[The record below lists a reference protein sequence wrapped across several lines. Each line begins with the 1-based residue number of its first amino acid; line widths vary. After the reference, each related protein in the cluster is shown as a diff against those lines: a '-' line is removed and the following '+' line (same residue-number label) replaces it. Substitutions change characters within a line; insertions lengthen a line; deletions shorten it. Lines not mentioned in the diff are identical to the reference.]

1 MPEAR
6 SHRDSADPSTPPVN
20 ASQSG
25 LPPREQTPAEEIANS
40 VTHGIG
46 FVLSI
51 AGLAIL
57 VGFAAR
63 FGTAWHI
70 VSCSVF
76 GAALVFQYATSTLY
90 HGVWHPPTKRTLR
103 VFDHCAIFILIA
115 GSYTP
120 FALVNLRSNGGW
132 ILFGV
137 IWGLAVI
144 GIVTRLGPILGAEKH
159 EWLRLALYLAMGWTA
174 VAAIVPMLRNVA
186 PGGLIL
192 LALGGLAYTGGVV
205 FYRRHKMQYH
215 HAVWHGF
222 VLGGSTC
229 HFFAVL
235 FYVIPI
241 GS

>member
-1 MPEAR
+1 MTEVQPNQFN
-6 SHRDSADPSTPPVN
+6 TK
-20 ASQSG
+20 ASGGKKRG
-25 LPPREQTPAEEIANS
+25 LPPREQTPAEEVANS

-46 FVLSI
+46 LLLSI

-57 VGFAAR
+57 VAFATK
-63 FGTAWHI
+63 FGNAWHI
-70 VSCSVF
+70 ASCSVF
-76 GAALVFQYATSTLY
+76 GGALVFQYATSTLY
-90 HGVWHPPTKRTLR
+90 HGIWHAGTKRVLR
-103 VFDHCAIFILIA
+103 VFDHCAIFVLIA
-115 GSYTP
+115 GTYTP
-120 FALVNLRSNGGW
+120 FALVNLRHNGGW

-144 GIVTRLGPILGAEKH
+144 GIVTRLGPILGTERR

-174 VAAIVPMLRNVA
+174 VAAIVPMMRTIA
-186 PGGLIL
+186 PGGLML
-192 LALGGLAYTGGVV
+192 VALGGLAYTGGVV
-205 FYRRHKMQYH
+205 FYTRHKMRYH

-235 FYVIPI
+235 FYVIPM